1 MDESDSTGFDK
12 LSNLAQELEE
22 IERSED
28 GVEDPSQADE
38 VREGLI
44 AAMRG
49 VFKSHYDFAVWLD
62 RYLKVLRVKKT
73 VTAAMEKIATAYGC
87 SSRTL
92 YRLLRNYDDAKQ
104 LPLAFVDVM
113 REQRLDPVRT
123 ANKPLVD
130 ELIAVPKP
138 ADHDEAKA
146 SLNAAR
152 AKVAKMKPAVQ
163 STPNDVG
170 ENRQAVQNLAT
181 VPEPANRDERKASPR
196 AAAKAADIA
205 TAAQTP
211 PMDAEEFATRVVRL
225 FEERFGSYRG
235 EDRDEQI
242 RFVLERVVKAL
253 NADVHELRTDNRPDP
268 VRKPANS
275 KP

>member
-12 LSNLAQELEE
+12 LSNLAQELEK
-22 IERSED
+22 IERSE
-28 GVEDPSQADE
+28 GGAEDPSQADE

-62 RYLKVLRVKKT
+62 RYLKVLRAKKT

-92 YRLLRNYDDAKQ
+92 YRLLSNYDDAKQ

-130 ELIAVPKP
+130 ELIAAPKP

-152 AKVAKMKPAVQ
+152 AKVAKVKPAVQ

-170 ENRQAVQNLAT
+170 ESRQAVQNLAT
-181 VPEPANRDERKASPR
+181 VPESANCDERKASPR
-196 AAAKAADIA
+196 AAANAADIA
-205 TAAQTP
+205 AAAQTP
-211 PMDAEEFATRVVRL
+211 LMDAEVFATRVVRL

-235 EDRDEQI
+235 EDRDELI

-253 NADVHELRTDNRPDP
+253 NADVHELRTDDRPDP
-268 VRKPANS
+268 VRKPANP